1 MHEAATRSGEKWRCS
16 HVLHASHTSPS
27 HLPYPSHP
35 SPPPPH
41 SHSNTRS
48 EVIDG
53 TNTICTAGAPMH
65 KWQITLQAKCVTIP
79 THTCSSYG
87 LGSPAG
93 RTEHCSCIC
102 TESICAVL
110 RRALLS
116 ECTDVCGGGAHTST
130 IMHTH
135 TLGAIISSR
144 SILISGEA
152 ER

>member
-1 MHEAATRSGEKWRCS
+1 MYYMH
-16 HVLHASHTSPS
+16 HT
-27 HLPYPSHP
+27 
-35 SPPPPH
+35 PPHRTFPTPRTPPHH

-53 TNTICTAGAPMH
+53 TNTIWTAGAPMH

-135 TLGAIISSR
+135 THWELLLAADPS
-144 SILISGEA
+144 
-152 ER
+152 